1 MTFPNSAA
9 GASVVSLFTAE
20 GAGFAN
26 GSMTKGYT
34 MLKKIVAV
42 GLLVAALG
50 AAASTVALAACPF
63 FGARP
68 ESEWAM
74 YALE

>member
-1 MTFPNSAA
+1 
-9 GASVVSLFTAE
+9 
-20 GAGFAN
+20 
-26 GSMTKGYT
+26 

-50 AAASTVALAACPF
+50 AAASTVVLAACPF